1 MISLVSLTVV
11 VSLGVNFK
19 TFKPAILQGT
29 QWDLKMLCISG
40 GAVAHWGNKKK
51 KLNYRGFFFLLNLE
65 IFSTTKVKLNQPLLL
80 KISHKETPKLLATSL
95 TNSSKINEIFGIYK
109 AVFSL
114 SYKTSDKQDL
124 TTASASCQV

>member
-1 MISLVSLTVV
+1 MGLKNALHIWRGCRT
-11 VSLGVNFK
+11 LG
-19 TFKPAILQGT
+19 Q
-29 QWDLKMLCISG
+29 QE
-40 GAVAHWGNKKK
+40 KKR
-51 KLNYRGFFFLLNLE
+51 NYRGFFFLLNLK

>member
-1 MISLVSLTVV
+1 MGLKNALHIWRGCRT
-11 VSLGVNFK
+11 LG
-19 TFKPAILQGT
+19 Q
-29 QWDLKMLCISG
+29 QE
-40 GAVAHWGNKKK
+40 K
-51 KLNYRGFFFLLNLE
+51 KLNYRGFFFLLNLK

-109 AVFSL
+109 AAFSL